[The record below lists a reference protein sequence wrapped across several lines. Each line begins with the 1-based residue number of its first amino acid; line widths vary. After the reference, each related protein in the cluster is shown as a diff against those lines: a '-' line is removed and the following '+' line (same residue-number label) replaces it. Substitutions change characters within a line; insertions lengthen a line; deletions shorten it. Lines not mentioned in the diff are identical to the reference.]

1 MVSRLTT
8 CWAASWRPSPF
19 HADGCAVMAIS
30 GRFVLLVLLGVV
42 PVLVLPG
49 WGTVFLVA
57 AVLSVL
63 AAVDLL
69 LAGSLRAVRLR
80 RETPGN
86 VTLGGT
92 AESVLIVQNGGRRR
106 LQAILRDAWQ
116 PSAGA
121 ANPVQDID
129 VPAGEGRRV
138 RVRLR
143 PSRRGDLKV
152 PHVTLRSFGPLLLA
166 ARQRTIACPGSL
178 RVLPPFKSRRH
189 LPSKLRKLRELDGKA
204 AVQIRGAGTE
214 FDSLRDYVRGDD
226 VRSIDWRATARRS
239 AVVVRTWRPE
249 RDRRV
254 VMVLDTSRNSAARVG
269 DEPRLDTGIEAALLL
284 GVLAERGGDRVD
296 FLAFDR
302 RPRARAGSGGRG
314 NLLGQLVQ
322 AMAPLDA
329 ELIEMDWA
337 AVPGQVRAASA
348 HRSMVV
354 LLTSLDGG
362 APEEG
367 LIPAAA
373 RLAREHLV
381 VVAAVRDPQLGAML
395 EARDTAAG
403 VFRAAAAE
411 RALLQRQAVS
421 AELRLHGVEVVDAE
435 PHELP
440 PRLAD
445 TYIRLKAAGRL

>member
-1 MVSRLTT
+1 
-8 CWAASWRPSPF
+8 
-19 HADGCAVMAIS
+19 MAIS

-42 PVLVLPG
+42 PVLLLPG
-49 WGTVFLVA
+49 WGTVLLVA
-57 AVLSVL
+57 GVLAAL

-69 LAGSLRAVRLR
+69 AAAALRTVSLQRT
-80 RETPGN
+80 ESGN
-86 VTLGGT
+86 VTLHASADALLT
-92 AESVLIVQNGGRRR
+92 VRNDGGRRLR
-106 LQAILRDAWQ
+106 GVLRDAWQ

-121 ANPVQDID
+121 ENAVQDID
-129 VPAGEGRRV
+129 VPAGERRRV
-138 RVRLR
+138 TVRLR
-143 PSRRGDLKV
+143 PVRRGDLRT

-166 ARQRTIACPGSL
+166 ARQRTVQCPGSL
-178 RVLPPFKSRRH
+178 RVLPPFHSRRH

-254 VMVLDTSRNSAARVG
+254 VMVLDTSRTSAARID
-269 DEPRLDTGIEAALLL
+269 DETRLDTGMEAALLL

-302 RPRARAGSGGRG
+302 RTRARAGSAGQG
-314 NLLGQLVQ
+314 NLLGQMVQ
-322 AMAPLDA
+322 AMAPLEAD
-329 ELIEMDWA
+329 LIEMDWP
-337 AVPGQVRAASA
+337 AVPAKVRAVSA
-348 HRSMVV
+348 HRSLVV

-367 LIPAAA
+367 LLPVAAQ
-373 RLAREHLV
+373 LARQHVV
-381 VVAAVRDPQLGAML
+381 VVAAVRDPQLGTML
-395 EARDTAAG
+395 GERDDATG

-411 RALLQRQAVS
+411 RALLQRAAIS
-421 AELRLHGVEVVDAE
+421 AELRQHGVSVVDAE
-435 PHELP
+435 PHQLP

-445 TYIRLKAAGRL
+445 MYIRLKAAGTL

>member
-1 MVSRLTT
+1 M
-8 CWAASWRPSPF
+8 
-19 HADGCAVMAIS
+19 AVS

-42 PVLVLPG
+42 PVLLLPN
-49 WGTVFLVA
+49 WGTVLLVA
-57 AVLSVL
+57 AALTAL

-69 LAGSLRAVRLR
+69 LAASPRRVRVLRS
-80 RETPGN
+80 EPGN
-86 VTLGGT
+86 VTLHAGVD
-92 AESVLIVQNGGRRR
+92 AVLKVQNDGGRRLR
-106 LQAILRDAWQ
+106 GVIRDAWQ

-121 ANPVQDID
+121 QDPVQDID

-138 RVRLR
+138 TVRLR
-143 PSRRGDLKV
+143 PVRRGDLKA

-166 ARQRTIACPGSL
+166 ARQRTIDCPGSL
-178 RVLPPFKSRRH
+178 RVLPPFHSRRH

-254 VMVLDTSRNSAARVG
+254 VMVLDTSRTSAARID
-269 DEPRLDTGIEAALLL
+269 DETRLDTGMEAALLL

-302 RPRARAGSGGRG
+302 RTRARAGSAGQG

-322 AMAPLDA
+322 AMAPLEA
-329 ELIEMDWA
+329 ELIEMDWP
-337 AVPGQVRAASA
+337 AVPAQVRAVSA
-348 HRSMVV
+348 HRSLVV

-367 LIPAAA
+367 LLPVAAQ
-373 RLAREHLV
+373 LARQHVV

-395 EARDTAAG
+395 QERGDAAG

-411 RALLQRQAVS
+411 RALLQRAAIS
-421 AELRLHGVEVVDAE
+421 AELRQQGVEVVDAE
-435 PHELP
+435 PHQLP
-440 PRLAD
+440 PKLAD
-445 TYIRLKAAGRL
+445 MYIRLKAAGTL

>member
-1 MVSRLTT
+1 
-8 CWAASWRPSPF
+8 
-19 HADGCAVMAIS
+19 MAIS

-49 WGTVFLVA
+49 WGTVLLVA
-57 AVLSVL
+57 GLLTVL

-69 LAGSLRAVRLR
+69 AAAPLRTVSVQRT
-80 RETPGN
+80 EPGN
-86 VTLGGT
+86 VTLHAAVDAGLK
-92 AESVLIVQNGGRRR
+92 VRNDGGRRLR
-106 LQAILRDAWQ
+106 GVLRDAWQ

-121 ANPVQDID
+121 ENPVQDVE

-138 RVRLR
+138 TVRLR
-143 PSRRGDLKV
+143 PVRRGDLRA

-166 ARQRTIACPGSL
+166 ARQRTIDCPGSL
-178 RVLPPFKSRRH
+178 RVLPPFHSRRH

-254 VMVLDTSRNSAARVG
+254 VMVLDTSRTSAARID
-269 DEPRLDTGIEAALLL
+269 DETRLDTGMEAALLL

-302 RPRARAGSGGRG
+302 RTRTRAGSAGQG
-314 NLLGQLVQ
+314 NLLGQMVQ
-322 AMAPLDA
+322 AMAPLEPD
-329 ELIEMDWA
+329 LIEMDWP
-337 AVPGQVRAASA
+337 AVPAQVRAVSA
-348 HRSMVV
+348 HRSLVV

-367 LIPAAA
+367 LLPVAAQ
-373 RLAREHLV
+373 LARQHVV
-381 VVAAVRDPQLGAML
+381 VVAAVRDPQLGTML
-395 EARDTAAG
+395 GERDDATG

-411 RALLQRQAVS
+411 RALLQRAAIS
-421 AELRLHGVEVVDAE
+421 AELRRHGVSVVDAE
-435 PHELP
+435 PHQLP

-445 TYIRLKAAGRL
+445 MYIRLKAAGTL